1 MYTCT
6 YIISKGCASVMCSS
20 FNVEAVVHR
29 VMVHAYAV
37 FAYSLL
43 WLDIANVE
51 AVYVLLYGW
60 ILP

>member
-1 MYTCT
+1 
-6 YIISKGCASVMCSS
+6 MCSS

-37 FAYSLL
+37 YAYSLL
-43 WLDIANVE
+43 WLDIADVE